1 MLLLLYAAGCAVGCV
16 VCFPAIVAVVMLS
29 MARPGN
35 GSDPVKTYG
44 TVSIS
49 TLSKN
54 YDTYEAD
61 EKDKRQCTVGAQS
74 IAHLRQN

>member
-1 MLLLLYAAGCAVGCV
+1 VVATIVVVAYAAGCAVGCV

-29 MARPGN
+29 MARPGT

-49 TLSKN
+49 N
-54 YDTYEAD
+54 
-61 EKDKRQCTVGAQS
+61 V
-74 IAHLRQN
+74 LRDRSVKKSDYLAWMGLLV

>member
-1 MLLLLYAAGCAVGCV
+1 MTGTVWLLLLLLLYAAGCAVGCV

-29 MARPGN
+29 MARPGT

-49 TLSKN
+49 N
-54 YDTYEAD
+54 
-61 EKDKRQCTVGAQS
+61 V
-74 IAHLRQN
+74 LRDRSVKKLDYLACRGLLV